1 MSTENKEWYRLI
13 IWAAIMAIVIGF
25 GFFLS
30 EPEFTPNPIYPGQQ
44 ENVALFWMLRP
55 FTFWDGLGLTM
66 FSLGAFA
73 IVGAYKPLFGEFYAT
88 KGETFG
94 LVGGV
99 IALGLGIGLCFIS

>member
-1 MSTENKEWYRLI
+1 MKENKDWYRLL
-13 IWAAIMAIVIGF
+13 IWAIIMAIVIGF

-30 EPEFTPNPIYPGQQ
+30 EPEFTPNPIYPGHQ

-66 FSLGAFA
+66 FALGVFG
-73 IVGAYKPLFGEFYAT
+73 IVGAYKPLFGEFYAD
-88 KGETFG
+88 KGETFA

-99 IALGLGIGLCFIS
+99 LALGAGIGLCFIS